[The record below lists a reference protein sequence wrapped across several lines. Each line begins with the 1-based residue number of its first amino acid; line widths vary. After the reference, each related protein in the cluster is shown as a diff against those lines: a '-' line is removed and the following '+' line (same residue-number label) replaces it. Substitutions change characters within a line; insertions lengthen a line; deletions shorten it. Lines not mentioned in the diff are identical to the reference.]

1 MSEAGRGWRRR
12 IGGLVDR
19 RVDVVTKPRLD
30 DLSVQ
35 IEDVRT
41 TLVEVRRIVTDDLDA
56 SNEVAAHIGRSLAA
70 LTDEVAALRSEV
82 EQLRSR

>member
-1 MSEAGRGWRRR
+1 MSWRRR
-12 IGGLVDR
+12 LGGVLDR

-41 TLVEVRRIVTDDLDA
+41 ALVEVRRIVTDDLDA
-56 SNEVAAHIGRSLAA
+56 SNEAAAHIGKALSA
-70 LTDEVAALRSEV
+70 LTDEVAALRAEV
-82 EQLRSR
+82 EKLHPSRRG